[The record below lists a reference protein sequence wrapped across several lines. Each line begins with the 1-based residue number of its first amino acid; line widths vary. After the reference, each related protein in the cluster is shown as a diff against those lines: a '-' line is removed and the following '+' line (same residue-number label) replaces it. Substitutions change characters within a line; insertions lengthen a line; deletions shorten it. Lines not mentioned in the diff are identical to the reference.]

1 MTQKVGMNEA
11 EGIES
16 KESNTGNALYDE
28 IIEELRKINQKLDVL
43 DKKIEKITPETYTRS
58 WRDYEK

>member
-1 MTQKVGMNEA
+1 MTQKGGMNEA
-11 EGIES
+11 KGIGS
-16 KESNTGNALYDE
+16 KESNTGNVLNDE

-43 DKKIEKITPETYTRS
+43 DKKIEKITPGTYTRS

>member
-1 MTQKVGMNEA
+1 MTQKGGMNETK
-11 EGIES
+11 GIGS
-16 KESNTGNALYDE
+16 KESNTDNAQNDE

-43 DKKIEKITPETYTRS
+43 DKKIEKITPGTYTRS